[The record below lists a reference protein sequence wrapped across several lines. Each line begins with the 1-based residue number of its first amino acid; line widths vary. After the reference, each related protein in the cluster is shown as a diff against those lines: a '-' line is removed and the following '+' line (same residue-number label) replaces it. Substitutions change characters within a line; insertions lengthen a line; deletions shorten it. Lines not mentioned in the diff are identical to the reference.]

1 MKQGIQVCL
10 WICHY
15 TCDHFGD
22 PLDYFGKVGKM
33 VWQSIKVKVAK
44 GSDLNN
50 RDLTLA
56 PCQ

>member
-1 MKQGIQVCL
+1 MCL

-15 TCDHFGD
+15 ACDYFGD
-22 PLDYFGKVGKM
+22 LLDYFGKVGKM

-44 GSDLNN
+44 GSGLSN
-50 RDLTLA
+50 RDLSLD

>member
-1 MKQGIQVCL
+1 MCL

-15 TCDHFGD
+15 TCDYFGD

-44 GSDLNN
+44 VSGLNN
-50 RDLTLA
+50 RDLSLA